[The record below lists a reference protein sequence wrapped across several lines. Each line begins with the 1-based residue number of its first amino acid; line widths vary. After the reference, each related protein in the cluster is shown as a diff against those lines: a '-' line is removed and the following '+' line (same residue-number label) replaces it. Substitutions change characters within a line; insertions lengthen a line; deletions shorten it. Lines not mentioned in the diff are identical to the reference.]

1 MSDISKESP
10 AKKKAKNEKTPK
22 VEKPKAVLKELTPV
36 TDLRE
41 TPDEFFVAIELPG
54 LSRKDVSIK
63 MNISEMTIRARKRRI
78 KGLKKE
84 NSTLQEIEDG
94 VYVRKISLPETVQPK
109 KAKTSM
115 KNGVLTIAMPKKDY
129 EKPVKVNLK

>member
-1 MSDISKESP
+1 MSDATNEAPVKKDP
-10 AKKKAKNEKTPK
+10 KKAKAPK
-22 VEKPKAVLKELTPV
+22 VEKPKPVLKELTPI

-63 MNISEMTIRARKRRI
+63 MNISEMTIRARKRRV

-84 NSTLQEIEDG
+84 NAAIHEIEDG
-94 VYVRKISLPETVQPK
+94 VYVRKITLPETVQPK

-115 KNGVLTIAMPKKDY
+115 KNGILTIAMPKKDY
-129 EKPVKVNLK
+129 EKPVKVALK